1 MRVAHMPAGKAAVVA
16 ESLRKLYNS
25 VDDDVEVRLGGDKKI
40 QDESGIFLRSRRGI
54 DDRKPYYAF
63 ITFERRSTDE
73 TINKIHKGLSD
84 ANMYQSKDAR
94 KNVTYSSSS
103 SSFVN
108 IFFVLMMGASVNSLE
123 ECGTTESEAAQ
134 SN

>member
-16 ESLRKLYNS
+16 ESLRKSYNS

-73 TINKIHKGLSD
+73 TINKIHNCQMQTCISRNLFVIIVIIRKYSFCSNDGCI
-84 ANMYQSKDAR
+84 SKFIGRMRND
-94 KNVTYSSSS
+94 
-103 SSFVN
+103 
-108 IFFVLMMGASVNSLE
+108 
-123 ECGTTESEAAQ
+123 
-134 SN
+134 